1 MKSENRSFP
10 VVPLLVLLAVAGWSW
25 AFMLRGEV
33 ARQKA
38 SESGAEAAAAGKS
51 RGRGGERDGSI
62 AALLPTGR
70 SSRLLAGIEDIA
82 GAARPGE
89 VNAKLIAA
97 CRQTLMDPEFSR
109 RQRDFMLLVD
119 LMRPE
124 DAAALHETF
133 LELHRQGRGFGPEY
147 GAFAYRWGEI
157 DASGA
162 LEFLTREE
170 PLRLPAGDLGNIVR
184 GWAQIDPPAALRWM
198 DEHPEIAESREGWS
212 SAVNGWLRSD
222 SAAATA
228 YLLEKKLPR
237 DQTMQSVR
245 YGAIEKLYSTGA
257 EDALDWIAAFP
268 DDEDF
273 NLASRMAWHATA
285 GELREMSYEDAASAW
300 SRVGNESWM
309 TFDDFARFSGTT
321 AYARVNAEGED
332 GFLTALAESW
342 PADKAAAQFERWQ
355 QTQPDRVA
363 VWLAQFP
370 DHPYAAEIRRVLTE
384 GE

>member
-1 MKSENRSFP
+1 MKTENYSFL
-10 VVPLLVLLAVAGWSW
+10 VIPLLILLALGGWGW

-33 ARQKA
+33 ARQK
-38 SESGAEAAAAGKS
+38 ESGGEAAATGKS
-51 RGRGGERDGSI
+51 RGRGGERHGSI

-70 SSRLLAGIEDIA
+70 SARLLAGFEDIA

-89 VNAKLIAA
+89 VNDKLIAA
-97 CRQTLMDPEFSR
+97 CRQTLLDPEFSR

-157 DASGA
+157 DAEGA

-184 GWAQIDPPAALRWM
+184 GWAQIDPLAALRWM
-198 DEHPEIAESREGWS
+198 DEHPDIAESREGWS

-222 SAAATA
+222 NEAATA
-228 YLLEKKLPR
+228 YLLQKNLPR
-237 DQTMQSVR
+237 EQTVQSVR

-273 NLASRMAWHATA
+273 NLASRVAWHATV

-300 SRVGNESWM
+300 SRVGGEPWM

-321 AYARVNAEGED
+321 AFARVNAEGED
-332 GFLTALAESW
+332 GFLAALQKSW
-342 PADKAAAQFERWQ
+342 PAEKAAAQFERWQ
-355 QTQPDRVA
+355 QTQPDHVSR
-363 VWLAQFP
+363 WLARFP
-370 DHPYAAEIRRVLTE
+370 DHPYAQEILLALGEE
-384 GE
+384 GPR